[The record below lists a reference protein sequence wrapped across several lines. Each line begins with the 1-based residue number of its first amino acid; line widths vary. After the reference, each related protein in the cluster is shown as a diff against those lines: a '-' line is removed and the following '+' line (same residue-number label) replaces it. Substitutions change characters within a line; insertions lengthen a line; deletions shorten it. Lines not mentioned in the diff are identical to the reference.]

1 MTKHFNKLSEKGKRR
16 NLRQN
21 QTEAE
26 KLVWRFLRK
35 RQLLDTKFKRQFSV
49 DHFVIDFYCPELKL
63 AVELDGA
70 SHNEP
75 EKKKYD
81 IKRENYLKNFDVT
94 FIRIKDEELF
104 GNPNKAFAKIENEI
118 KRLMGTRK

>member
-35 RQLLDTKFKRQFSV
+35 RQLLETKFKRQFSV

-75 EKKKYD
+75 EKRNM
-81 IKRENYLKNFDVT
+81 ILKE
-94 FIRIKDEELF
+94 RI
-104 GNPNKAFAKIENEI
+104 I
-118 KRLMGTRK
+118 